1 MKTKVIRY
9 SWRGNFGH
17 FTTATVAILVSG
29 YAQATLA
36 GDPALFMQSATI
48 KGAAN
53 ALTLRRVPA
62 QDADGKITYKDISM
76 RFDVDA
82 FGNVTLNTDSV
93 KITPSPTLKVGEFKQ
108 GTYNGYHACDI
119 LSPPRCDATFKV
131 GSPGVGSGGR
141 ISGSI
146 QRISGRD
153 DDEFSA
159 SWTSGPIAG
168 HPHEAKLN
176 EAGITSTA
184 YNWGVMG
191 TAGSH
196 TQNSG
201 WKAGD
206 IIGAVQ
212 AGGNLTLV
220 NFANDNKAD
229 STLAFTLCPTADP
242 C

>member
-1 MKTKVIRY
+1 MKTKVIRH
-9 SWRGNFGH
+9 SWRGNSGH
-17 FTTATVAILVSG
+17 FTMAAVAILVSG

-53 ALTLRRVPA
+53 ALTLRRVPV

-108 GTYNGYHACDI
+108 RTYNGYSAC
-119 LSPPRCDATFKV
+119 LGCGSTTFNV
-131 GSPGVGSGGR
+131 GSPGVGNGGR

-146 QRISGRD
+146 QRVTTRED
-153 DDEFSA
+153 DVFSA

-212 AGGNLTLV
+212 AGSNLTLV
-220 NFANDNKAD
+220 NFGNDNKAD